1 MSTAIATAEAT
12 CLHAS
17 YKVAARRTTAARSD
31 EIAFTRS
38 TTEGPFSLREH
49 GAISIDAEP
58 GLVVRMHTGCLW
70 VPHHEEHCS
79 VGIGAG
85 EQFTVRSSGRLT
97 VLATSGTQAE
107 LVWPPRGLH

>member
-1 MSTAIATAEAT
+1 MSTAIASSETTLAYVGYKA
-12 CLHAS
+12 AS
-17 YKVAARRTTAARSD
+17 RRTTAARSD

-38 TTEGPFSLREH
+38 IAEGPFSLRDH
-49 GAISIDAEP
+49 GSIDIDAEP
-58 GLVVRMHTGCLW
+58 GLVVRVHAGCLW